1 MKYKLAKIISTVFNP
16 AIFFIL
22 MPYIILGQRL
32 QVLHAFRWE
41 FFSYG
46 FMFLGGLLFFL
57 AVRRGI
63 FSDED
68 VSIRSERYEFY
79 FLSLVLALVY
89 LGFAVFFRGFF
100 FPLSIIT
107 IGLIF
112 GILAAL
118 YFNQFM
124 KVSIHVGVACA
135 FVCSIALLYGIGWL
149 LLGAV
154 IVPLLVWARVLLHEH
169 TPKEVLVGGM
179 LGIVIT
185 LATFLAGHYI
195 I

>member
-1 MKYKLAKIISTVFNP
+1 MKNKLAKIISTVFNP

-32 QVLHAFRWE
+32 RVLHAFRWE

-46 FMFLGGLLFFL
+46 FMFLGGLLFLL
-57 AVRRGI
+57 AVRRGV

-79 FLSLVLALVY
+79 SMSLVLAFVY
-89 LGFAVFFRGFF
+89 LGFAVFSRGFF

-135 FVCSIALLYGIGWL
+135 FVCSIALLYGAMWL
-149 LLGAV
+149 LLGAI
-154 IVPLLVWARVLLHEH
+154 IVPLLIWARVLLHEH

-185 LATFLAGHYI
+185 LGTFLIGRYMI
-195 I
+195 